1 MQSTL
6 DWLTGVAP
14 AKPPAHLPLRGPVA
28 LDEAIVGRYRYPRHG
43 QPSVQGTDGTVLE
56 TVGKRSQ

>member
-6 DWLTGVAP
+6 DWLTGATP
-14 AKPPAHLPLRGPVA
+14 AKPPAHPPLRGPVA
-28 LDEAIVGRYRYPRHG
+28 LDEAIVGLYRYPRHG
-43 QPSVQGTDGTVLE
+43 QPPVQGTDSTVPE